1 MRLLIAPL
9 VCKLLVFM
17 IEPDLLEL
25 LLFNIGRWV
34 VLEVIATTLELVH
47 GCEFR
52 LLISIRVEG
61 LEGGLVGRALG
72 LLEVSSRIC
81 EPHTLTAKLRRRC
94 R

>member
-34 VLEVIATTLELVH
+34 VLEVIATALKLVH
-47 GCEFR
+47 CCEFR

-61 LEGGLVGRALG
+61 LEGGLVGRALC
-72 LLEVSSRIC
+72 LLEVTSRIR
-81 EPHTLTAKLRRRC
+81 EPHTLTSKLRRRC